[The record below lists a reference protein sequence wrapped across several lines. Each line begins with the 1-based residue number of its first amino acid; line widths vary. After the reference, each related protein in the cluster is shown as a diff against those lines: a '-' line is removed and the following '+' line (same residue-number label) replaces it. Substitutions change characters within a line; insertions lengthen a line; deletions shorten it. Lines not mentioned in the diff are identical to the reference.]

1 MRRYDMVALSGRHV
15 TPWNGNVMVNADDGS
30 IAAYSFIE
38 SVDRTQQLSYFSV
51 KS

>member
-1 MRRYDMVALSGRHV
+1 MAALYGRHV
-15 TPWNGNVMVNADDGS
+15 IAWNGNVMVNADDGS

-38 SVDRTQQLSYFSV
+38 SVDRTQQLSYFLV